1 MTKRC
6 ECKQVVLHI
15 MIELAKLNLQ
25 LGSLHLLDLYVIAGF
40 PICKTGIVMQP

>member
-25 LGSLHLLDLYVIAGF
+25 LGSLHLLDL
-40 PICKTGIVMQP
+40 